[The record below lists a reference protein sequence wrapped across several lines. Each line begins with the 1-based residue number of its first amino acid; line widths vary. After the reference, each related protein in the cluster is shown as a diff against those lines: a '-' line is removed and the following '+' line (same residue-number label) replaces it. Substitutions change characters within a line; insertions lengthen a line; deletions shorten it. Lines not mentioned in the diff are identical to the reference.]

1 MSIPELDR
9 FTLSLFSSELSHAR
23 SAHGEVQSLPICSKY
38 DNFVAISYYNSRG
51 PGYAFFSREVPD
63 DSTFNPTRT
72 EVDVQR
78 GAEPTHELLMRQVTL
93 ILAAAID
100 SLRHFGYYF
109 VSEYIFSGIFRNQI
123 EWNASILAHLK

>member
-23 SAHGEVQSLPICSKY
+23 VRTGKFKSLPFVQSTTICGHLVLQ
-38 DNFVAISYYNSRG
+38 FAG

-109 VSEYIFSGIFRNQI
+109 VSEYIFPGIFRNQI
-123 EWNASILAHLK
+123 EWNASILAH